1 MKFPT
6 IEELTETII
15 KDDKSYGPG
24 MPYHREL
31 THRAEAKRIVYI
43 LELLQEERGN
53 YALQID

>member
-6 IEELTETII
+6 LEELTETII
-15 KDDKSYGPG
+15 KDDKSPG

-43 LELLQEERGN
+43 LELLQEERGE
-53 YALQID
+53 L